1 MFIVISM
8 TSPDP
13 MHKQVKDQIVNAIAS
28 GDLEANEQL
37 PSIRQMATE
46 LKISPIT
53 IKRSYADLESDGYIY
68 TRQGLGSFVGEIN
81 RDRLRSAKLAEI
93 RGELR
98 KIIREGEK
106 YGIGTG
112 EIIAIIRDG
121 GGDGSGEPADVKRSK
136 ERV

>member
-1 MFIVISM
+1 M

-28 GDLEANEQL
+28 GDLEADEQL
-37 PSIRQMATE
+37 PSIRHMATE
-46 LKISPIT
+46 LKISSIT

-68 TRQGLGSFVGEIN
+68 TRQGLGSFVCEIN
-81 RDRLRSAKLAEI
+81 RDRLRSEKLAEI

-98 KIIREGEK
+98 KIIKEGEK

-121 GGDGSGEPADVKRSK
+121 GGDGSGNNN
-136 ERV
+136 